1 MVEKRN
7 LIVAFAMT
15 AIIIAASVG
24 FFEWGMNI
32 GETKGYQNGFSNGES
47 STIIQSLTQVQLQP
61 NQSLLIITFPL
72 PFNNIILSY
81 SFVVVTPFSKSG
93 TVEMNVSALG
103 HPVFSTGYRSNASGG
118 VSIKLNETELTIFF
132 KANQN
137 NTAMIVLEINSP
149 LMAIPQGK
157 GFLNSV

>member
-1 MVEKRN
+1 MVETRN
-7 LIVAFAMT
+7 LIMAFAMT

-24 FFEWGMNI
+24 FFEWGMNK
-32 GETKGYQNGFSNGES
+32 GDMKGYQNDFSNGKS
-47 STIIQSLTQVQLQP
+47 STIIQSFTQIQLQP

-72 PFNNIILSY
+72 PFDNIILSY
-81 SFVVVTPFSKSG
+81 SFFVGTPFSKSG
-93 TVEMNVSALG
+93 TVEMVVSALG

-118 VSIKLNETELTIFF
+118 VSINLNETELSIFF

-137 NTAMIVLEINSP
+137 NTAMVVLEINSP

-157 GFLNSV
+157 GFLNST